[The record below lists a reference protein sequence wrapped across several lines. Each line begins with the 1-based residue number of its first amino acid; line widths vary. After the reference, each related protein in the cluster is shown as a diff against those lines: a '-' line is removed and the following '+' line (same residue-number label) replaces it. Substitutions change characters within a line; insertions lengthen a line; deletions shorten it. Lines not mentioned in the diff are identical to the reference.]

1 MNTLRERKTRQ
12 SGQIIILLALMLVGL
27 LVLAAIA
34 TDGGMILTQRR
45 YVQNAADA
53 SSLGGASAALNF
65 MEARTGALR
74 NVTYDTF
81 ICSSSM
87 VQQAIQIAINE
98 AVSRASA
105 NGFNGLDTNHS
116 TTRHGVVVIC
126 NDQPYNKYLDIKV
139 VLTSTI
145 RTSFLQLI
153 AREQL
158 TTTNEAISRVFP
170 RTNVGYGNSIISL
183 REICGQNDGGIFI
196 DGTSQI
202 TIENGGIHSNSCL
215 EANGT
220 VNVVVNDGGITLYNP
235 SARLVGGA
243 SLTPAPVGN
252 QPRIQVTLP
261 EITCDNSVAQSV
273 SISNGD
279 TRILNPG
286 NYSQIRMT
294 GGNLTFRPGLY
305 CMSGDLDI
313 TGGQAEGIGV
323 TFYMQSGS
331 IRITGG
337 AQVVLQAPNEYDR
350 DQSLNGLLIY
360 MPPEN
365 HSEIIIVGTSS
376 SRFSGTILAPE
387 STIEIGGTSDVGS
400 ATQCPI
406 DPVTGE
412 CQAVTFTVQAIGA
425 FVKTHGNAPTD
436 ILYDE
441 SVLYSVAGKMSLL
454 K

>member
-1 MNTLRERKTRQ
+1 MVTC
-12 SGQIIILLALMLVGL
+12 S
-27 LVLAAIA
+27 
-34 TDGGMILTQRR
+34 DQR
-45 YVQNAADA
+45 
-53 SSLGGASAALNF
+53 
-65 MEARTGALR
+65 
-74 NVTYDTF
+74 
-81 ICSSSM
+81 
-87 VQQAIQIAINE
+87 
-98 AVSRASA
+98 
-105 NGFNGLDTNHS
+105 
-116 TTRHGVVVIC
+116 
-126 NDQPYNKYLDIKV
+126 YNKYLDIKV
-139 VLTSTI
+139 ILTSTI

-153 AREQL
+153 TREQL
-158 TTTNEAISRVFP
+158 TTTNEAITRVIP
-170 RTNVGYGNSIISL
+170 RTNVGFGNSIVSL
-183 REICGQNDGGIFI
+183 RETCGQNDGGIFI

-215 EANGT
+215 VANGT
-220 VNVVVNDGGITLYNP
+220 VDVDVNGGGITLYDNT
-235 SARLVGGA
+235 ARIVGGA
-243 SLTPAPVGN
+243 SLTPTPVGN

-261 EITCDNSVAQSV
+261 EITCDNSPVQSV
-273 SISNGD
+273 SVTNGNNR
-279 TRILNPG
+279 TLSPG
-286 NYSQIRMT
+286 NYSQIRMN
-294 GGNLTFRPGLY
+294 GGILTFRPGLY

-337 AQVVLQAPNEYDR
+337 AQAVLQAPNEYDR

-400 ATQCPI
+400 ATQCPL
-406 DPVTGE
+406 DPVTGQ
-412 CQAVTFTVQAIGA
+412 CPAVTFTVQAIGA

-436 ILYDE
+436 IVYDE